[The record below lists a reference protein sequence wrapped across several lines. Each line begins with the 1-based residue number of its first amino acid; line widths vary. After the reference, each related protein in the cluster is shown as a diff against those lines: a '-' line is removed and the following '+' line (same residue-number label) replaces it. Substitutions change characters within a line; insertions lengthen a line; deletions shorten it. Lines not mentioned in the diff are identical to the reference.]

1 MSVLV
6 GGRATCP
13 EGQGWVEGMSAGSRM
28 EGGPHIPPIHLRQ
41 RQERSRPRRTHCMT
55 THQPTHLRKTAGN
68 PLAGVGGGYGFS
80 ADKKETTK
88 NTEV

>member
-1 MSVLV
+1 MPRGAGV
-6 GGRATCP
+6 GGRDVCRQSH
-13 EGQGWVEGMSAGSRM
+13 GG
-28 EGGPHIPPIHLRQ
+28 GGPHIPPIHLRQ
-41 RQERSRPRRTHCMT
+41 RQERSRPRRAHCMT
-55 THQPTHLRKTAGN
+55 THQPTHIRKTAGN